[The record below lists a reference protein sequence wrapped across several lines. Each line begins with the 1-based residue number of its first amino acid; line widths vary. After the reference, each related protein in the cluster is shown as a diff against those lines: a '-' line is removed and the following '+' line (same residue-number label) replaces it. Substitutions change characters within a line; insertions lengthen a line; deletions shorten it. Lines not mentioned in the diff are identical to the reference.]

1 MRFCVHLFVFL
12 SLSLWTK
19 NLKEEEEKKKT
30 KGKTESTTFVLVVI
44 NFIQNGTWNLTSWY
58 QYIQK
63 IYIKGITVTKSTH
76 TLSHTPPPPPQ
87 QFMIKCGNA
96 YSPWYRSWINNAG
109 CHLLLVRSGTQQYCS
124 GTCIPQST
132 FCAYKESNWDSNE
145 TSSSPI
151 TFQKWIIKYKD
162 KKINRR
168 VWLLWKI
175 KQPHTNTISEPRV
188 WY

>member
-1 MRFCVHLFVFL
+1 MKPYQLISIH
-12 SLSLWTK
+12 SK
-19 NLKEEEEKKKT
+19 N
-30 KGKTESTTFVLVVI
+30 I
-44 NFIQNGTWNLTSWY
+44 Y
-58 QYIQK
+58 QGHYSHK
-63 IYIKGITVTKSTH
+63 IHPHSF
-76 TLSHTPPPPPQ
+76 SHPPPPPPPPPPPQ

-96 YSPWYRSWINNAG
+96 YSPWYGSWINNAG
-109 CHLLLVRSGTQQYCS
+109 CYLLLVRSGTQQYCS

-132 FCAYKESNWDSNE
+132 FCAYKESNWDSNQ

-188 WY
+188 WYLALLLKSNSNIKRKQRKKTMIKLYWPDQEF